1 MKARAH
7 KPGHSSAPQVTAAD
21 GLPRVIIVPGLLE
34 RGHDVIRDDDDTDAD
49 YEARCNL
56 VALLGDAARNS

>member
-1 MKARAH
+1 
-7 KPGHSSAPQVTAAD
+7 VTAAD